1 MFRVPRNPC
10 RFIPLVSNGYYE
22 KESQRRT
29 SAQIRCRTT
38 QGTARRQDGLSR
50 LLHPARQGT
59 GGGSDM
65 DRVRPDGALKERRPP
80 AAHDRTDDPAAAACR
95 HGQQPQSA
103 RPKSQLH
110 RICSGSG
117 GVHGINRKDRYA
129 HRSNQ

>member
-10 RFIPLVSNGYYE
+10 RFIPLVSNRYNE

-29 SAQIRCRTT
+29 SAQIRCREA
-38 QGTARRQDGLSR
+38 QGTARRQDGFSR

-59 GGGSDM
+59 GGRPDM
-65 DRVRPDGALKERRPP
+65 DRVRPDGALKERCPP
-80 AAHDRTDDPAAAACR
+80 AAHGRTDDPAAAACR

-103 RPKSQLH
+103 LPKGQLH

-117 GVHGINRKDRYA
+117 GVHGTDRKDRYA
-129 HRSNQ
+129 NRSNQ